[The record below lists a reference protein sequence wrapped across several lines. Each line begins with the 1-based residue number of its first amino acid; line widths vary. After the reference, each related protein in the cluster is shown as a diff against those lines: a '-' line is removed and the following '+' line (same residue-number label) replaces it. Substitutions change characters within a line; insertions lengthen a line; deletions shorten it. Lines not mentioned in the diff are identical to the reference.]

1 MKKYLVFIFLTG
13 CCFGQLFELTHNGA
27 SRIYWVD
34 YPENAID
41 PVPLV
46 VNMHG
51 RNNTLYAQMYIS
63 EMSSFANS
71 QNIAVAYPQGINSW
85 GVPAWNSGVW
95 WDNSIYDDV
104 GHINTLI
111 DSVVSNFDIDT
122 NRIYACGFS
131 NGGFMAYDLAC
142 ELSDRIVAFG
152 SVSGNFM
159 MNSNQ
164 DCTNEREIPIIH
176 IHGTDDFIV
185 RYYPPTIDFS
195 MTALEAMDWWSVE
208 NNLTEQSYLQ
218 LNNNVTFFTNY
229 SLNST
234 TKFTHIQVEGGDH
247 EWFDY
252 DWGFHASEELLN
264 FFMQY
269 SMTDFYDH
277 SPVLSLI
284 ENHQAYEDTPLKINI
299 SATSPV
305 GSQITYSA
313 GSDTSAIG
321 VFIEQDSLVVWF
333 QQDWTGLGNI
343 SVIANDENLLSDTTF
358 FTVTVLPVN
367 DPPSNF
373 ELIFPTIFD
382 TIPVSIN
389 ADETIQFGW
398 HRSNDVDSEISYDI
412 SVIIDHPNELF
423 TKEYQGIFDTTF
435 GIPSYDYAILMNDLE
450 LSNSNFSYFIEASDG
465 EFTVVSDS
473 GKFVFLNS
481 SLNVKSNN
489 IPENF
494 FLYQNYPNPF
504 NQMTTINY
512 DLPKNA
518 IVDISV
524 YDMKGRLVKNILKNF
539 QTLGHK
545 SIQWNATNY
554 QNETV
559 SAGMYIY
566 IIQADHFRR
575 SRKMVLLK

>member
-1 MKKYLVFIFLTG
+1 MGY
-13 CCFGQLFELTHNGA
+13 CFGQLFELTHNGA

-34 YPENAID
+34 YPENAED
-41 PVPLV
+41 PAPLV
-46 VNMHG
+46 ISMHG
-51 RNNTLYAQMYIS
+51 RNNTLYTQMYIS

-95 WDNSIYDDV
+95 WDNSVYDDV

-142 ELSDRIVAFG
+142 ELSERIVAFG

-164 DCTNEREIPIIH
+164 DCTNEREIPIMH
-176 IHGTDDFIV
+176 IHGNDDFIV
-185 RYYPPTIDFS
+185 RYFPPTIDGS

-208 NNLTEQSYLQ
+208 NNLTEQSNSQ
-218 LNNNVTFFTNY
+218 LNDNVIFFTKY

-234 TKFTHIQVEGGDH
+234 TKFVHIQVEGGDH

-252 DWGFHASEELLN
+252 EWGFHASEELLN

-269 SMTDFYDH
+269 SMTDFYDF
-277 SPVLSLI
+277 SPVISSI
-284 ENHQAYEDTPLKINI
+284 ENHQTYEDTPFKINI
-299 SATSPV
+299 SASSPIA
-305 GSQITYSA
+305 SQITYSA
-313 GSDTSAIG
+313 SSDTSAIG
-321 VFIEQDSLVVWF
+321 VFIEEDSLAVWF
-333 QQDWTGLGNI
+333 QQDWTGAGNI
-343 SVIANDENLLSDTTF
+343 SVIASDENQLSDTTF

-367 DPPSNF
+367 DPPSYF
-373 ELIFPTIFD
+373 ELIFPTILD
-382 TIPVSIN
+382 TIPISIHT
-389 ADETIQFGW
+389 DEAISFRW
-398 HRSNDVDSEISYDI
+398 HSSIDVDSEVSYNL
-412 SVIIDHPNELF
+412 SVIMNHHNEF
-423 TKEYQGIFDTTF
+423 FINEYLDIFDTTF
-435 GIPSYDYAILMNDLE
+435 GIPSYDYALLMTDLG
-450 LSNSNFSYFIEASDG
+450 LSNSNFSYIIEASDG
-465 EFTVVSDS
+465 EFMAVSDS
-473 GKFVFLNS
+473 GKFVFNNS
-481 SLNVKSNN
+481 TLNVEKNN

-494 FLYQNYPNPF
+494 ILYQNYPNPF
-504 NQMTTINY
+504 NPITTIDYN
-512 DLPKNA
+512 LPKNA
-518 IVDISV
+518 FVDISI
-524 YDMKGRLVKNILKNF
+524 YDMKGGLVKNIIKNF

-545 SIQWNATNY
+545 SIHWNATNY
-554 QNETV
+554 QNEPV

-566 IIQADHFRR
+566 IIKADEFRS